1 MMDFNVIFKSFYKES
16 NINFNEVDLKKLL
29 ELKSNSKQLNKF
41 YKYADTPDNIVQR
54 YCRIME
60 MIHTSYNGNHNNI
73 NPLISYAVTN
83 TGAEKLLLYILSVDP
98 ELEALLIYNTYN
110 TRKEIKEK
118 LIEKFGVYDPNLA
131 KIETQYVK
139 RFLSADKQNKIN
151 KEIERR
157 VYK

>member
-1 MMDFNVIFKSFYKES
+1 
-16 NINFNEVDLKKLL
+16 
-29 ELKSNSKQLNKF
+29 
-41 YKYADTPDNIVQR
+41 
-54 YCRIME
+54 